1 MLARFAKGALLALA
15 SMFASTLAVAADNWK
30 LELDEGG
37 VKLYTRSSEH
47 SAMKSCK
54 VVTTLRGTLSSIV
67 ALLNDQ
73 KNFPTWMDKLV
84 KAERLQSLKDNEN
97 LFYTVVDS
105 PWPAKDQDNI
115 IYTKWTQDPN
125 TYEMVQTVIS
135 EPEYLSPAKG
145 KQRQSYF
152 RAEWRLLPVGD
163 GNIHVTYTA
172 DVDPGTKTIPRWM
185 SNMFVYEMPVKT
197 LRNMASVP
205 MGDYESASFA
215 YVQEPVDTAIVM
227 TSEE

>member
-15 SMFASTLAVAADNWK
+15 GMVASSLAVANDDWT

-37 VKLYTRSSEH
+37 VQLFTRASDNSE
-47 SAMKSCK
+47 MKSCK
-54 VVTTLRGTLSSIV
+54 VVTTLKGSLSSIV

-73 KNFPTWMDKLV
+73 KNFPNWMDKLV
-84 KAERLQSLKDNEN
+84 KAERLQALREDEN

-115 IYTKWTQDPN
+115 IYTKWTQDPT
-125 TYEMVQTVIS
+125 TYEMVQTIMS

-163 GNIHVTYTA
+163 GNVHVTYTA

-205 MGDYESASFA
+205 MGDYEGASFA